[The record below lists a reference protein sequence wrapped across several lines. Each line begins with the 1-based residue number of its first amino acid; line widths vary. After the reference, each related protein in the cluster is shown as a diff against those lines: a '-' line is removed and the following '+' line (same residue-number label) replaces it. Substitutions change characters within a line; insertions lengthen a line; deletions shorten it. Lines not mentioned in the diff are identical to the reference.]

1 MGLSGWKWHSWPKKW
16 NRNLNLVKWH
26 IIVSPPG
33 GSGHCDGGVPPG
45 QQAAGRVDGRRLQ
58 PRAGLQRPRPHA
70 VVAPRGPLRL
80 RQRRHVV
87 AWIRILTLQ
96 PLIGFKEGKI
106 EKRDLVVFLLYYQHI
121 GMRSYQ
127 IFILQIQ
134 FENRNFEAVMK
145 DNTLNFWNKVV
156 YNNYD
161 NHI

>member
-1 MGLSGWKWHSWPKKW
+1 MIQSITLDSVSILTNEVQPLLPPL
-16 NRNLNLVKWH
+16 RSLLVNVVFWDYSAVFY
-26 IIVSPPG
+26 IELGPG
-33 GSGHCDGGVPPG
+33 ILWLD
-45 QQAAGRVDGRRLQ
+45 
-58 PRAGLQRPRPHA
+58 
-70 VVAPRGPLRL
+70 GPLR
-80 RQRRHVV
+80 RHNVILV
-87 AWIRILTLQ
+87 YKRDEYTSEYISSILTLQ